1 MVWASCVLQTPMMMG
16 QLLAE
21 RYVFPLELRR
31 IIGLRSSLHT
41 SLISKHGRRITQN
54 QNQLQKKNL
63 VQLATGQQTMEDFF
77 RKREVF
83 KFDNQRQI
91 FITDCIVEDL
101 IVDCGL
107 PIYIVETK
115 GFRRQLFKVEHKW
128 TACFG
133 KWISNK

>member
-1 MVWASCVLQTPMMMG
+1 MGWASCFLQTPMMMG

-21 RYVFPLELRR
+21 RYVFPLEPRR

-83 KFDNQRQI
+83 KFDNPRQI
-91 FITDCIVEDL
+91 ISPTFFRLLAKTLKRSATCCKNAGLASLSSELIRFIL
-101 IVDCGL
+101 
-107 PIYIVETK
+107 
-115 GFRRQLFKVEHKW
+115 
-128 TACFG
+128 
-133 KWISNK
+133 S